1 MDTEILTVH
10 NRYSPT
16 DRHTAIASFLRT
28 FGANPSL
35 DIEFSRIPQT
45 NGKTVWLG
53 DCSFPTQYFETLAL
67 GHGIHEMMHVR
78 HTDFQ
83 KCLSLDPLTTKL
95 LNLIEDLRLDRL
107 GEKENPAYRLW
118 RERLAASC
126 LRLGR
131 LRSQASNDQTSPA
144 ENLIT
149 WMHGEM
155 CARGGYRWALDN
167 IVQLRR
173 TVLAIPAK
181 CKNALLRECRR
192 VETAKDTGESL
203 KIAQKLRRI
212 LEDECHLQREAQTQR
227 QQEEQNAT
235 ASLFGQEE
243 DKEKNEQPLSSADFL
258 QQVLSTTPN
267 LVAGTG
273 GDGET
278 DPGFAFA
285 PGIDEA
291 APETRYRVSRW
302 PKLSAKR
309 MERSM
314 RQEFVRS
321 FEKASQNLPETIRA
335 FADLL
340 HTKDESAGSRFAH
353 EGIEFRDDW
362 LDTLASTDRRVFEVS
377 AEGRSVNAEICV
389 LLDRSGSMG
398 VGTMTLAKLSVLS
411 LVTVLSRLKGVTS
424 TVSVFPGLTDKHVAI
439 VKEAHESL
447 EAFSAKV
454 PGIDAFGST
463 PIFEAMHW
471 AMDAF
476 APSRARDKLLLVI
489 TDGRFEPDRSRSIQ
503 TRLKHFGVEL
513 ALMSIGIDNK
523 EAADN
528 HVLVKDP
535 QEIND
540 GLVTLL
546 SHTTFAKAVC
556 RKQA

>member
-107 GEKENPAYRLW
+107 GAKENPAYRLW

-155 CARGGYRWALDN
+155 CAREGYRWALDN

-243 DKEKNEQPLSSADFL
+243 DKEKVSNRS
-258 QQVLSTTPN
+258 QVRT
-267 LVAGTG
+267 
-273 GDGET
+273 
-278 DPGFAFA
+278 FC
-285 PGIDEA
+285 
-291 APETRYRVSRW
+291 SRCS
-302 PKLSAKR
+302 P
-309 MERSM
+309 
-314 RQEFVRS
+314 
-321 FEKASQNLPETIRA
+321 PPP
-335 FADLL
+335 
-340 HTKDESAGSRFAH
+340 
-353 EGIEFRDDW
+353 
-362 LDTLASTDRRVFEVS
+362 
-377 AEGRSVNAEICV
+377 
-389 LLDRSGSMG
+389 
-398 VGTMTLAKLSVLS
+398 
-411 LVTVLSRLKGVTS
+411 TS
-424 TVSVFPGLTDKHVAI
+424 
-439 VKEAHESL
+439 
-447 EAFSAKV
+447 
-454 PGIDAFGST
+454 
-463 PIFEAMHW
+463 
-471 AMDAF
+471 
-476 APSRARDKLLLVI
+476 
-489 TDGRFEPDRSRSIQ
+489 
-503 TRLKHFGVEL
+503 
-513 ALMSIGIDNK
+513 
-523 EAADN
+523 
-528 HVLVKDP
+528 
-535 QEIND
+535 
-540 GLVTLL
+540 
-546 SHTTFAKAVC
+546 
-556 RKQA
+556 